1 MYNTFF
7 NLRKKPFKLVPNP
20 EFLFLGKCHEEVL
33 AHLTYAT
40 SQGDGFVEITGEV
53 GTGKTTLCRVF
64 LENLDKDIEAAF
76 IFNSKLD
83 STQLLKVIHKEL
95 GIFSIANGPVELTQD
110 LNDFLL
116 KKKSQGKSVILL
128 IDEAQNLGKET
139 LEQLRLLSYLETT
152 SSKLLQIILV
162 GQPELR
168 EILDSHEMRQLR
180 QRINLSYHIH
190 PMTQKETFDYITHR
204 INVASRKPQ
213 TLFTRSAQKNIF
225 QFTKGIPRL
234 INIICDRALL
244 VAYSQNQN
252 RVTPS
257 SVKVAVDELDINIH
271 NQSHSNSIWKKTAI
285 ALFSIIYIL
294 SILSVVFLDIPWKW
308 RDKIKMMDES
318 KVKILN
324 EDIITASPLDSNNKK
339 EPLLDEK
346 NILPPEPALANLPLI
361 EKGEAKTI
369 LSVFKDSA
377 TRAKAFLY
385 IASLWNNEAM
395 IHLNPLTQQIKSN
408 VDFFKIAA
416 IQNNLQILYL
426 EKSQNLIEKLNFPAI
441 FGFKLPGDPVK
452 GFFWLDGITLDNEY
466 IISSGE
472 GKKKYKIV
480 PEELSHYLSGDMYI
494 IWKDNLGNNR
504 VIANSSSKDSIMAL
518 KLLLLEIGFPLV
530 DMSPVYDARVKQ
542 AIKQVQKK
550 YGLVEDGLV
559 GPLTKI
565 ALFNEKKDDDVPRLN
580 NTRKLDQ

>member
-7 NLRKKPFKLVPNP
+7 DLRKKPFKLVPNP

-83 STQLLKVIHKEL
+83 STQLLKAIHKEL
-95 GIFSIANGPVELTQD
+95 GIISIANGPVELTQD

-116 KKKSQGKSVILL
+116 EKKSQGKSVILL

-139 LEQLRLLSYLETT
+139 LEQLRLLSNLETT

-180 QRINLSYHIH
+180 QRINLSYHIY

-204 INVASRKPQ
+204 INITSRKPQ
-213 TLFTRSAQKNIF
+213 TLFTRSAQKKIF
-225 QFTKGIPRL
+225 QLTRGIPRL

-257 SVKVAVDELDINIH
+257 SVKVAIDELDINIH
-271 NQSHSNSIWKKTAI
+271 NQSHSGSIWKKTAM
-285 ALFSIIYIL
+285 ALFSIIFIL
-294 SILSVVFLDIPWKW
+294 SIFSVVFLDIPWKW
-308 RDKIKMMDES
+308 RDKIKMDES

-324 EDIITASPLDSNNKK
+324 EQIITVSPLDSNKKK
-339 EPLLDEK
+339 EPLLVVKES
-346 NILPPEPALANLPLI
+346 LPPEPVLADSPLI
-361 EKGEAKTI
+361 EKGKAKTV
-369 LSVFKDSA
+369 LSVIKDTA
-377 TRAKAFLY
+377 TRANAFLY
-385 IASLWNNEAM
+385 VASLWNSESM
-395 IHLNPLTQQIKSN
+395 IHLNPLTQQIQSN
-408 VDFFKIAA
+408 VDFFKVAA
-416 IQNNLQILYL
+416 VQNNLQILYL
-426 EKSQNLIEKLNFPAI
+426 EKSQDLIEKLNFPVI

-466 IISSGE
+466 IISSGQGE
-472 GKKKYKIV
+472 KKYKIV
-480 PEELSHYLSGDMYI
+480 PEELSPYLRGDKYI
-494 IWKDNLGNNR
+494 IWKDNFGNNR
-504 VIANSSSKDSIMAL
+504 IIAKNSSKYSIMAL
-518 KLLLLEIGFPLV
+518 KLLLTEIGIPLV
-530 DMSPVYDARVKQ
+530 DMSPVYDTPVKQ
-542 AIKQVQKK
+542 AIKQIQKK

-559 GPLTKI
+559 GTLTKI
-565 ALFNEKKDDDVPRLN
+565 VLLNEKKDYDVPRLN
-580 NTRKLDQ
+580 NTRELDQ